1 MVAVVET
8 GVEVAGVELA
18 GVELAGVE
26 LAGVVDV
33 AVVVAGVVDAGAAV
47 VGEPEVGGDGD
58 GDELSLSLQP
68 ATSNEAHTTNPSVF
82 VLMLASCASGGSVTS
97 AEGTNEAQQ
106 LPSRREPH
114 GSSSATSH
122 DG

>member
-8 GVEVAGVELA
+8 GVVELA
-18 GVELAGVE
+18 GVELAGDE
-26 LAGVVDV
+26 LAGDDV
-33 AVVVAGVVDAGAAV
+33 AGVVAGGVAGVVDAGDAV
-47 VGEPEVGGDGD
+47 VGEPEVGDDGN
-58 GDELSLSLQP
+58 ELSVSLQP
-68 ATSNEAHTTNPSVF
+68 MTSNEAHTTNPNAF
-82 VLMLASCASGGSVTS
+82 VLMVASCASDGSVTS
-97 AEGTNEAQQ
+97 AEGSNEAQQ